1 MKRPNSVD
9 QIDGNGQGNERRT
22 RSTRI
27 ETLENGRLDDA
38 SLARVDVIVPDG
50 STTSRNGA
58 DARITDGLKH
68 AIPRPVVVPRAR
80 IDDESSTRA
89 VRECE
94 AIGDV
99 MELAAE
105 TAVLV
110 HVADE
115 LSRVGACVRS
125 RILERFEAGSNEATE
140 FCRCDGVFRRRFF
153 VRIGR

>member
-1 MKRPNSVD
+1 MKGGR
-9 QIDGNGQGNERRT
+9 GRRKSRLSKMGALTT
-22 RSTRI
+22 RVSRA
-27 ETLENGRLDDA
+27 L
-38 SLARVDVIVPDG
+38 RVDVIVPDG
-50 STTSRNGA
+50 STSRNSA

-68 AIPRPVVVPRAR
+68 ASPRPDVVPRAR

-115 LSRVGACVRS
+115 LSRVCACVRS
-125 RILERFEAGSNEATE
+125 GILERFEAASNEATE
-140 FCRCDGVFRRRFF
+140 FCRCDVVFRRPFF